1 MLHFNALDQVSIKN
15 AWLTIGMFDGVHC
28 GHQDLIREL
37 VSGAHL
43 AGEPAVVITFHPHP
57 SIVLNPSQILFYLT
71 TPDERAE
78 ILSKLGV
85 DIVVTQRF
93 DHNLAQISAEDYLTQ
108 IKQSTGLSQLW
119 IGHDFA
125 LGHNREGNAAKLTLL
140 GQEMGFFVKVLEPTQ
155 HSGKIISSSHIR
167 QLLAKGE
174 VAKASELLGR
184 PYALQGEVVPGDQR
198 GRTLG
203 IPTANLSVPV
213 EKLIPASGVYASRA
227 ILDHKIFAAAVN
239 IGVRP
244 TFDGRTEHRHIEAH
258 LLNFSGD
265 IYGKQ
270 LSIELIAYIRPE
282 QRFINIEALVAQI
295 QDDLNRTH
303 QIILG

>member
-1 MLHFNALDQVSIKN
+1 
-15 AWLTIGMFDGVHC
+15 
-28 GHQDLIREL
+28 
-37 VSGAHL
+37 
-43 AGEPAVVITFHPHP
+43 
-57 SIVLNPSQILFYLT
+57 
-71 TPDERAE
+71 
-78 ILSKLGV
+78 
-85 DIVVTQRF
+85 
-93 DHNLAQISAEDYLTQ
+93 
-108 IKQSTGLSQLW
+108 
-119 IGHDFA
+119 
-125 LGHNREGNAAKLTLL
+125 
-140 GQEMGFFVKVLEPTQ
+140 
-155 HSGKIISSSHIR
+155 
-167 QLLAKGE
+167 
-174 VAKASELLGR
+174 
-184 PYALQGEVVPGDQR
+184 
-198 GRTLG
+198 
-203 IPTANLSVPV
+203 VPV